1 MPGQNLILAITI
13 VVFILASFMA
23 YKDNK
28 NSLQKKDR

>member
-23 YKDNK
+23 YKNNRK
-28 NSLQKKDR
+28 NLQKKER